1 MLTIILAAGKG
12 TRMKSAIPKPLHQVG
27 GLSLLAHA
35 MAGTS
40 HIGSTRLA
48 VVVGPDM
55 DAVGTAAKAQRADA
69 EIFIQNDQRGTAD
82 AVLAARDAIDANGA
96 GDVLVLFCDT
106 PLLRPETLVRL
117 RGALDAGAGLAVL
130 GFEAADPT
138 GYGRIVRDAH
148 GNVIAIR
155 EHRDATAQ
163 ERAIT
168 LCNGGVMAFRHPDLA
183 GVLARIGND
192 NAKQEYY
199 LTDAV
204 EIFVG
209 DGLQVAAVTCG
220 EEEVAGINDRA
231 QLAQAEAEF
240 QARARAAAMAAGATL
255 VAPEAVWFSH
265 DTVLGRDVVVEPNV
279 FFGPG
284 VVVADGVTIRAHCR
298 LEGVAVE
305 RGAVVGPLAELRSK
319 AD

>member
-35 MAGTS
+35 MASTS
-40 HIGSTRLA
+40 LIDSTRLA

-55 DAVGTAAKAQRADA
+55 DAVGAAAKAQRADA

-117 RGALDAGAGLAVL
+117 RSALDAGAALGVL

-138 GYGRIVRDAH
+138 GYGRIVRDAQ

-155 EHRDATAQ
+155 EHRDATAE

-168 LCNGGVMAFRHPDLA
+168 LCNGGVMAFRHPDLS

-231 QLAQAEAEF
+231 QLAQAEAKF

-255 VAPEAVWFSH
+255 IAPEAVWFSH
-265 DTVLGRDVVVEPNV
+265 DTVLGRDVVIEPNV

-305 RGAVVGPLAELRSK
+305 RGAVVGPLAELCSK